1 MIQNQ
6 IEIQLPI
13 HSSIMSAPLQCLFH
27 HWYLL
32 AKERKKLCVAM
43 QGKLKRMHPPLITLV
58 FQPLQADGPILPF
71 DRFLLNIPLRTRP
84 TIENNR
90 IPPFLQLSNKSLWL
104 HLKTQFTVLCPK
116 HNSEV
121 SQQHST
127 NCHKIENKHTNY
139 KYTLCCVFHISIL
152 LPTTQQK
159 CPTITSK
166 FKKDI
171 IAQLERQI
179 HQHLRINQ
187 NKI

>member
-1 MIQNQ
+1 
-6 IEIQLPI
+6 
-13 HSSIMSAPLQCLFH
+13 MSVPLQCLFH

-32 AKERKKLCVAM
+32 AKERKKLC
-43 QGKLKRMHPPLITLV
+43 ITSQCRENRRECIHLWLLWY
-58 FQPLQADGPILPF
+58 FSLSKQTGCGPILPF

-84 TIENNR
+84 TTENNR
-90 IPPFLQLSNKSLWL
+90 IPPFLQFSNKSLWL
-104 HLKTQFTVLCPK
+104 HLKTQFTVLCLK

-159 CPTITSK
+159 CPTITPK